1 MTLGAL
7 LERGGRPGDEEAS
20 FPSLRLHVHGFGRIF
35 DRLKILT
42 GQFAHTGP
50 FDTVLLCSQATLNG
64 LASKFWNG
72 YCSILHRPFFLEKKN
87 GAIRQ

>member
-42 GQFAHTGP
+42 GQFVHTGR
-50 FDTVLLCSQATLNG
+50 FDIFALFTSNFERLGV
-64 LASKFWNG
+64 
-72 YCSILHRPFFLEKKN
+72 
-87 GAIRQ
+87 

>member
-50 FDTVLLCSQATLNG
+50 FDIFALFTGNFERLDV
-64 LASKFWNG
+64 
-72 YCSILHRPFFLEKKN
+72 
-87 GAIRQ
+87 